1 MSWDCIYLGLK
12 SFELVNSVRASRKIE
27 ANLAFALANE
37 NQESELES
45 GIGRPRR
52 RRRRLELSIL
62 LHYAQRSPASELLY
76 ESPEGNVWQLVCAS
90 FFHGNDGERREGRR
104 PREGGHTDR
113 PQSFTRRTDL

>member
-62 LHYAQRSPASELLY
+62 LHYAQRSPASFFTRVPRETFGSLFVLL
-76 ESPEGNVWQLVCAS
+76 SSTGMT
-90 FFHGNDGERREGRR
+90 GKGERDGGREGIL
-104 PREGGHTDR
+104 TDHR
-113 PQSFTRRTDL
+113 VSQDVRIYN